1 MNVLEKY
8 ASNCGVKIREPF
20 VGTSY
25 FPLTG
30 RDYIIIDNRSI
41 YGPNTY
47 DLFEDVLSYIKP
59 VLDKYN
65 IDIYSFANNEKLTLE
80 RTAPFIGL
88 FKKQEAFLIKNS
100 KLVIGCDNITNYQ
113 SAGLD
118 VPSIGLYA
126 CYPSL
131 CTAPLWGNSH
141 SSLDSN
147 RCGNLPAYGV
157 KESPKT
163 INFIEPEKIA
173 NLIFKKLNLEDKVN
187 HETFYMGDHY
197 STRVVEVIPDFTPPA
212 GFMEGRALN
221 LRMDYNH
228 DENLAM
234 RWLQNRKIN
243 LLVDKPVNINLLKY
257 FKTSI
262 VQLTININDSFDEKY
277 FLDSQAAGVPVQIF
291 CEDPDRIE
299 EYRFKYFDFEVNE
312 SIFKKRS
319 DLEEKEDLLNE
330 KTSFLTGKILL
341 SKGKK
346 YSCLQAKNEKR
357 ELTNKPELVYDI
369 PEFWKE
375 LDHYRLINEL

>member
-20 VGTSY
+20 VATSY

-30 RDYIIIDNRSI
+30 RDYIVIDNRSI
-41 YGPNTY
+41 YGPNSY
-47 DLFEDVLSYIKP
+47 DLFDDVLSYISP
-59 VLDKYN
+59 VLKEKN
-65 IDIYSFANNEKLTLE
+65 IDIYSFANGEKDSIEGT
-80 RTAPFIGL
+80 RPFIAL

-100 KLVIGCDNITNYQ
+100 KLVVGCDNITNYQ
-113 SAGLD
+113 AAGLN

-126 CYPSL
+126 CYPSA
-131 CTAPLWGNSH
+131 CTAPIWGNSH
-141 SSLDSN
+141 SSLDSE

-157 KESPKT
+157 KEDPKT

-173 NLIFKKLNLEDKVN
+173 NLIFEKLNLDERVG

-197 STRVVEVIPDFTPPA
+197 PTRVVEAIPDFAPPA

-228 DENLAM
+228 DENMTM

-257 FKTSI
+257 FKSSI
-262 VQLTININDSFDEKY
+262 VQLTININESFNEKY
-277 FLDSQAAGVPVQIF
+277 FLDAQAVGVPVQIF
-291 CEDPDRIE
+291 CEDQDKIE
-299 EYRFKYFDFEVNE
+299 SYRFKYFDFEVNE

-319 DLEEKEDLLNE
+319 DLDEQEALIND
-330 KTSFLTGKILL
+330 KTTFLTGKILL

-357 ELTNKPELVYDI
+357 ELTGKPEPVYDV